1 MSGMPLAGVQLVAQ
15 DYAPFMAAMQ
25 NATKAVEAFGAATTN
40 SGKTAMPALADGAK
54 SAASGLDGLNVQSLI
69 GANVVGN
76 LLTGAITTAWDK
88 LTGFITAAASGT
100 EALQD
105 LTINLETLAARE
117 ILYSGATDNM
127 SEALEMGAS
136 NAAGMF
142 EELEKLSI
150 ASPFPYQSVVSVFQ
164 MGMQFGQTSEMA
176 MKLTGAITD
185 LAAVNKGI
193 PGIMQRL
200 SYNFSQMSMTGKIM
214 GRDIR
219 DLAMAGLDLNKV
231 LKLQLGQTV
240 KEVNAD
246 LSSGK
251 IIFEDVAQALVDYT
265 DKYIGPAA
273 KRASRTLGGLKST
286 FMDVSFFAGKNL
298 FLPAANALSEALGTM
313 LDKALMVTNS
323 KAFTNIGLAL
333 EYATKAMLGLNNVHQ
348 KVFAAGDKIWQ
359 EYGSAAEAAADG
371 IYATE
376 IEMNAAQ
383 QKSIDDMLSGWL
395 EGAANALEWG
405 VKTMVQFADGLIEGA
420 GTAINDALDW
430 INGLLEWWLAPGSPP
445 RVAPDIDSWGA
456 STINEWLKGF
466 TEADFDLVD
475 AISKPLKAALS
486 LAADMGAIGE
496 GDINAILSDI
506 IKSAIAAASGVG
518 GIEEVLAKI
527 RATAGPFANEVADL
541 AEKQFY
547 LAEASK
553 EVTYWQNELNAAQQR
568 AFTAGKAVSKGVQ
581 EYNDLLRNGASKE
594 VLKAKLA
601 EINANREAQKIAVGE
616 ARTAEENA
624 RVAGEGIDTIKEQ
637 ISLQSQLIEQMTE
650 LARLQILPAETGK
663 GGGGEGGAAGAGGGG
678 ASGGSTVN
686 EMLEKMRLQVEE
698 KAAAIWKPIKDK
710 WDESWGPIYTSVAE
724 KLGTL
729 WDNLVLIAGELWNF
743 AGLVV
748 TAIQTGDWLP
758 VQTAV
763 TTKLTEVWAA
773 MKIAM
778 LHSDNPVVSG
788 LAQSILTGNW
798 EFFRANLLS
807 AINKTI
813 GETKDQLVTF
823 LTATGNPIA
832 VALGAGIATADW
844 KPFKDAVSEE
854 VNTAVEA
861 AGESA
866 VEVLWSNL
874 TNAETWGKTIG
885 TGTETFLA
893 VGADIAAGIINGLYD
908 AVMNP
913 ENPTWLKATSDWLG
927 AIKTALF
934 ANMVTFVA
942 AFAGEL
948 TNKSAVEILK
958 SWSAIWTNAVN
969 LAKFFTYF
977 IGPIGLFFD
986 ENFKAAA
993 QGIVDTI
1000 VAKFNELIYS
1010 KDSPFDDIG
1019 QGIVKGI
1026 IAGITATATTLAE
1039 AAISAAKG
1047 AVDAVLEYL
1056 GIKSPSKLFM
1066 DIGANVSLGMGKGIE
1081 QAANEPAQSANQ
1093 MAAGTVKAVR
1103 PPSTSRVQPPATRA
1117 GVSVQ
1122 IGDVYISDAQEGQMF
1137 EARVERAVMKA
1148 LGAV

>member
-1 MSGMPLAGVQLVAQ
+1 MSVA
-15 DYAPFMAAMQ
+15 
-25 NATKAVEAFGAATTN
+25 
-40 SGKTAMPALADGAK
+40 
-54 SAASGLDGLNVQSLI
+54 
-69 GANVVGN
+69 
-76 LLTGAITTAWDK
+76 
-88 LTGFITAAASGT
+88 
-100 EALQD
+100 
-105 LTINLETLAARE
+105 
-117 ILYSGATDNM
+117 
-127 SEALEMGAS
+127 
-136 NAAGMF
+136 
-142 EELEKLSI
+142 
-150 ASPFPYQSVVSVFQ
+150 
-164 MGMQFGQTSEMA
+164 
-176 MKLTGAITD
+176 
-185 LAAVNKGI
+185 
-193 PGIMQRL
+193 
-200 SYNFSQMSMTGKIM
+200 
-214 GRDIR
+214 
-219 DLAMAGLDLNKV
+219 
-231 LKLQLGQTV
+231 
-240 KEVNAD
+240 
-246 LSSGK
+246 
-251 IIFEDVAQALVDYT
+251 
-265 DKYIGPAA
+265 
-273 KRASRTLGGLKST
+273 
-286 FMDVSFFAGKNL
+286 
-298 FLPAANALSEALGTM
+298 
-313 LDKALMVTNS
+313 
-323 KAFTNIGLAL
+323 
-333 EYATKAMLGLNNVHQ
+333 
-348 KVFAAGDKIWQ
+348 
-359 EYGSAAEAAADG
+359 
-371 IYATE
+371 
-376 IEMNAAQ
+376 
-383 QKSIDDMLSGWL
+383 
-395 EGAANALEWG
+395 
-405 VKTMVQFADGLIEGA
+405 
-420 GTAINDALDW
+420 
-430 INGLLEWWLAPGSPP
+430 
-445 RVAPDIDSWGA
+445 
-456 STINEWLKGF
+456 
-466 TEADFDLVD
+466 
-475 AISKPLKAALS
+475 
-486 LAADMGAIGE
+486 
-496 GDINAILSDI
+496 
-506 IKSAIAAASGVG
+506 
-518 GIEEVLAKI
+518 
-527 RATAGPFANEVADL
+527 
-541 AEKQFY
+541 
-547 LAEASK
+547 
-553 EVTYWQNELNAAQQR
+553 
-568 AFTAGKAVSKGVQ
+568 
-581 EYNDLLRNGASKE
+581 
-594 VLKAKLA
+594 
-601 EINANREAQKIAVGE
+601 
-616 ARTAEENA
+616 
-624 RVAGEGIDTIKEQ
+624 
-637 ISLQSQLIEQMTE
+637 
-650 LARLQILPAETGK
+650 
-663 GGGGEGGAAGAGGGG
+663 AAGAGGGG

-844 KPFKDAVSEE
+844 KPFQDAVSEE